1 MTLLALICICMYIIY
16 LHMHINISTVHG
28 RRVEPYMDKTLATK
42 EYLEYI
48 TTPTTAYGNPKEDI
62 GSRYFTEF
70 GDKAIKGHLDKNVY
84 NQAFDMS
91 GFVEVEKARIAMDAE
106 TKTAAVIEK
115 VMNRMLEADDPYLF
129 SAVKTR
135 VDRVWEGGT
144 VFVADSVVLLHRIG
158 KMYGIL
164 LKARTYHGMA
174 GTYDA
179 DGAGLISYELA
190 GFVYEDRVYGEA
202 LPSNLFTEKQAPTS
216 TPMDKIIM
224 SKEYEQAAVCK
235 YLEDLKKY
243 RGIDY
248 SLSAEKMACGA

>member
-1 MTLLALICICMYIIY
+1 MKKLVLISVTLLVIICICAA
-16 LHMHINISTVHG
+16 MHN
-28 RRVEPYMDKTLATK
+28 RWVEPYMDKVMATR

-62 GSRYFTEF
+62 GNRYFTEF
-70 GDKAIKGHLDKNVY
+70 GDKAIKAHLDKNVY
-84 NQAFDMS
+84 NQSFDMS
-91 GFVEVEKARIAMDAE
+91 GFIEVDKRKINTMDAE
-106 TKTAAVIEK
+106 AKTAAVMEK
-115 VMNRMLEADDPYLF
+115 VMNRMLAADDPYLF

-135 VDRVWEGGT
+135 IDRVWKKEGST
-144 VFVADSVVLLHRIG
+144 VFVADSVMLLHRTG

-179 DGAGLISYELA
+179 DGAGMISYQLA
-190 GFVYEDRVYGEA
+190 GFIYEDRVYGEA

-216 TPMDKIIM
+216 TPLDKIIM

-235 YLEDLKKY
+235 YIEDLKKY

-248 SLSAEKMACGA
+248 SLSAENMACGA